1 MSLRIA
7 TGAGMFSVNLR
18 QIGFGFV
25 LVLVLVFLEQH
36 LGHMEVPRLGVESE
50 LQLPAYAIATAMP
63 DLSSIYKLHSPRQHR
78 ILNPLSGVNDRIRIL
93 MDTSWVHN
101 H

>member
-50 LQLPAYAIATAMP
+50 LQLPACAAAAATQNP
-63 DLSSIYKLHSPRQHR
+63 SHIHPRPKLQLVEIWDP
-78 ILNPLSGVNDRIRIL
+78 
-93 MDTSWVHN
+93 
-101 H
+101 